1 MKAGEAVNHYDWVI
15 VGAGI
20 VGLCTAYHLARRKLR
35 VCVIEQM
42 SRLANATTHSGA
54 GIRHFDPDPV
64 VSAQVVQ
71 SHDFYSELG
80 LVDDFHPCPSYYCV
94 GATTASAVL
103 DRASA
108 RGFRVLSRA
117 QLQVRRPHID
127 WGTVDFAVEDDQA
140 GFRDPLTTWNTLHA
154 ACERL
159 GVRFQ
164 FGQQVL
170 AFNSGASARQLL
182 TRVGPYHAH
191 GVIFATGY
199 WTPSLLARLELPMV
213 VRNRTITIHRLER
226 HNLPHLPF
234 VVEHESGFHARPTA
248 SGGVLFGVPQLDWDV
263 VPEHLPDR
271 AADHLNKALHHLQR
285 YGRTPLSFSDV
296 HTTRSA
302 DAFPLAVAEEQA
314 ALPEHTHVLAFGEG
328 AAFKYAPAKTL
339 AYVNSILGS

>member
-1 MKAGEAVNHYDWVI
+1 MKGGEAVHQYDWVI

-20 VGLCTAYHLARRKLR
+20 VGLCTAFHLAQRKLR

-42 SRLANATTHSGA
+42 QRVANATTHSGA
-54 GIRHFDPDPV
+54 GIRYFDPDPV
-64 VSAQVVQ
+64 VSAQVLQ
-71 SHDFYSELG
+71 SHGFYSELG

-94 GATTASAVL
+94 GAATDSAVL

-117 QLQVRRPHID
+117 QLQVCRPHVD

-140 GFRDPLTTWNTLHA
+140 GFRDPLTIWDTLHE

-170 AFNSGASARQLL
+170 AFHDGASARQLL
-182 TRVGPYHAH
+182 TRAGRYDAH
-191 GVIFATGY
+191 GMIFATGY
-199 WTPSLLARLELPMV
+199 WTPSLLARLGLPVV
-213 VRNRTITIHRLER
+213 VRNRTITIHRLEG

-248 SGGVLFGVPQLDWDV
+248 SAGVLFGVPQLDWDV
-263 VPEHLPDR
+263 MPEHLPDC
-271 AADHLNKALHHLQR
+271 AADQLNKALHHLQC

-296 HTTRSA
+296 RTVRSA
-302 DAFPLAVAEEQA
+302 DAFHSVVPGEQT
-314 ALPEHTHVLAFGEG
+314 ALPEHTHVFAFGEG
-328 AAFKYAPAKTL
+328 AAFKYAPARTL